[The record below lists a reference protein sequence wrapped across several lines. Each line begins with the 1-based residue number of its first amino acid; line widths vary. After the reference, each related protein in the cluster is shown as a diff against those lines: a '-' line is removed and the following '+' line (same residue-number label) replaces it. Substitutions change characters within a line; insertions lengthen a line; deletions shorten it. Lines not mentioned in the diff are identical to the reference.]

1 MPIYEFVC
9 KDCRH
14 IFENLCFTEQDV
26 KQTRC
31 KRCGSKNVSKLVSTF
46 SSRVGAGSG
55 GSFSGGF
62 SGGSTCG
69 GLGGFS

>member
-14 IFENLCFTEQDV
+14 IFESLCFSSRDV
-26 KQTRC
+26 ESVRC

-46 SSRVGAGSG
+46 SSRVSG
-55 GSFSGGF
+55 TPSFGGGF
-62 SGGSTCG
+62 SGGSSCG
-69 GLGGFS
+69 GFGGFS